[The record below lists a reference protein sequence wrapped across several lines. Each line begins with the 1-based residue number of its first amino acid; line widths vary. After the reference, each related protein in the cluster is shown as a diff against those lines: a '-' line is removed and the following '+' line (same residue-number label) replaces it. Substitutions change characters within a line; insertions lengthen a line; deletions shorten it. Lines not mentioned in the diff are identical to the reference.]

1 MRSNSLDLKVNLSG
15 GPKGCTWLQ
24 REYGSAPPPSNLNE
38 KYLWGGGANLFL
50 IPRLGFDFLNHAF
63 LLHLIIQNL
72 SPTVPPSN
80 KILPLVRAQM
90 LIYKL
95 FHVSLVCGR
104 SCFKTLQCISKN
116 ICNVYRYTKLF
127 VNFE

>member
-24 REYGSAPPPSNLNE
+24 REYGSAPPPNLND
-38 KYLWGGGANLFL
+38 KYLWGGGGLIYFL
-50 IPRLGFDFLNHAF
+50 SLDSDHTF

-104 SCFKTLQCISKN
+104 SCFKTLQCRSKN

>member
-1 MRSNSLDLKVNLSG
+1 MRSNILDLKVILSG

-38 KYLWGGGANLFL
+38 KYLWGGEANLFL
-50 IPRLGFDFLNHAF
+50 IPRLGFDFLNHTF

-80 KILPLVRAQM
+80 KILPLVRAQC
-90 LIYKL
+90 LSINYFTCRL
-95 FHVSLVCGR
+95 CAVVAVLRH
-104 SCFKTLQCISKN
+104 
-116 ICNVYRYTKLF
+116 CNV
-127 VNFE
+127 